1 MSVEYTAKDF
11 DEMCRVQFGLRY
23 KTFNLLLNLKMSLK
37 FKFWPQNLK
46 LAPKV
51 CARRKPLQ
59 GPGGGK
65 KICLARP
72 SAAQRGCQGRRSA
85 DYLQTD
91 SKNA

>member
-1 MSVEYTAKDF
+1 MSREFNAK
-11 DEMCRVQFGLRY
+11 ECNKRCTVQCYLRY

-51 CARRKPLQ
+51 CARRKPPQ
-59 GPGGGK
+59 GPGGGE
-65 KICLARP
+65 KIRLARP
-72 SAAQRGCQGRRSA
+72 SAAQGGRQGSRSA

-91 SKNA
+91 I